1 MAGASMISAS
11 FLPHHQLE
19 VTTESTTNSI
29 DLSLKK
35 DLSQLAFRE
44 GDAMD
49 FPQLLTEAEA
59 ADWLGVPIEAVAMWA
74 RDGKLL
80 AAARTEGGQLLFYRW
95 RIERDGASLAA
106 FAPMRVARGP
116 SKRTA
121 RADAQE
127 FACGC
132 RLNPAPGR
140 LCRTGAALLAAAA
153 LAEDFAT
160 SAPKDQL
167 LDRIASL
174 CRDALSRH
182 LTGPLLK
189 RRAPGLPA
197 EVAATVDR
205 LEGCDPALRTAP
217 AKEEAHA

>member
-1 MAGASMISAS
+1 
-11 FLPHHQLE
+11 
-19 VTTESTTNSI
+19 
-29 DLSLKK
+29 
-35 DLSQLAFRE
+35 
-44 GDAMD
+44 MD
-49 FPQLLTEAEA
+49 FPQLLTETEA
-59 ADWLGVPIEAVAMWA
+59 ADWLGVPIETVAMWA

-95 RIERDGASLAA
+95 RVERDGTALTA

-121 RADAQE
+121 RADVYE
-127 FACGC
+127 LACGC

-140 LCRTGAALLAAAA
+140 LCRTGAALLAAAT

-160 SAPKDQL
+160 SAPKDRL

-182 LTGPLLK
+182 LACPLRK
-189 RRAPGLPA
+189 QDPALPT
-197 EVAATVDR
+197 EVVPVDR
-205 LEGCDPALRTAP
+205 LESQDPAHRTAP
-217 AKEEAHA
+217 ANEAHA